1 MALGTGRGVVACSDE
16 EARATAQGAP
26 NAGDTIAASDAA
38 VEGNAAKS
46 LTTTMRFAHLAPR
59 LGPIDLCYQVARSG
73 IFEGPILNGGLGSS
87 KRDAGA
93 EHEGDADAS
102 DDDSDAS
109 IAYDAGE
116 QDSGKPPPSVPYRG
130 ASRYFTIKATGT
142 LTIAVV
148 EPGSTTCKDPLL
160 LADVT
165 LDPGKLSTLAVF
177 GGPNGDAGRTQLSLV
192 AFTDNPQ
199 PSEDKARVRL
209 VHAAIDDEHD
219 AGLAS
224 PLGVT
229 LLGPARTIIAE
240 RLEPRSTTSASSV
253 IPVDDLG
260 YATIAPVAPPSAF
273 FVREVDG
280 GGSPT
285 PWTSEF
291 VGLDLA
297 ASSIHTGFV
306 LPGEDRRYEV
316 LWCDDV
322 TSSDDVTACKRVR

>member
-1 MALGTGRGVVACSDE
+1 MAQA
-16 EARATAQGAP
+16 AP
-26 NAGDTIAASDAA
+26 TAGDSFTPEDAA
-38 VEGNAAKS
+38 ADGSATKS
-46 LTTTMRFAHLAPR
+46 LTTTMRFAQLAPR

-73 IFEGPILNGGLGSS
+73 IFEGPILNGGVGSS

-93 EHEGDADAS
+93 AHDGDADAS
-102 DDDSDAS
+102 DDDPDGS
-109 IAYDAGE
+109 IPYEDAGDE
-116 QDSGKPPPSVPYRG
+116 DSGRAAPSVPYRG
-130 ASRYFTIKATGT
+130 VSRYFTIKATGT
-142 LTIAVV
+142 LTIAIV

-165 LDPGKLSTLAVF
+165 LDPGKLSTLAIF
-177 GGPNGDAGRTQLSLV
+177 GGPNGDAGTTQLSLV

-209 VHAAIDDEHD
+209 VHAALDDEQD

-224 PLGVT
+224 PLYVT
-229 LLGPARTIIAE
+229 LLGPVQTTIAE
-240 RLEPRSTTSASSV
+240 RLDPRSTTSASSEV
-253 IPVDDLG
+253 PVDDLG
-260 YATIAPVAPPSAF
+260 YASISPVTLPSAF
-273 FVREVDG
+273 FVREADG
-280 GGSPT
+280 GAPNRAPN

-291 VGLDLA
+291 AGLDLT

-322 TSSDDVTACKRVR
+322 TANDDVTTCKRVR